1 MRLFYINK
9 IIMKHLLTTFFAAF
23 VALAASAGTTYNFSS
38 SIPAPWTSSTTPL
51 GYEASNRGAQWSKAS
66 GTLTLSGCTNV
77 TEVKVVAS
85 SNVANGYTIS
95 VTVGGTALGTSQ
107 QTPKESNHEFTFSG
121 AALDG
126 DLVISFKNSSSA
138 KSFWIKSVTVEG
150 TTSGGSTPGDDQGG
164 GEDNSGLDTAYVYPS
179 DTIVI
184 VPVDDT
190 GKGAFDK
197 IYSNIRLQCNNGAL
211 YATDIRVYAN
221 AVLTISATRAIK
233 AIRVDGLAKKGFYAD
248 ASAGTLSYAS
258 DDEQD
263 VTAAP
268 VLLIKDIDTTTVAI
282 TCGKQLQIQ
291 TLYIYFAANPDEEI
305 EGGGGGQGDD
315 SGNVPVASTGSFP
328 FVTGTIDSYYYE
340 FYGELD
346 IYLYTNATWYMGDDG
361 IYGDGDGTFMAL
373 TFYPLSTDD
382 ITGTYSIADETLD
395 ADYSGYF
402 TYLNDVETINTGFA
416 SGTLTIAHAT
426 DSTYAIAYNLVDS
439 LGNTLT
445 GAVTGLVFG
454 SASGG
459 TDEYYREVDV
469 AGAIADALQLPNDD
483 IADIYYYVYGYAVA
497 VEAAQGDTVQTI
509 YLADS
514 PDGATNLFKVEL
526 GFLFDGAVQVGDY
539 VGTMGMLYHYPQGS
553 TPECGLQDAYIW
565 SEEDPNPATGLHD
578 AVSTFDIAA
587 PSYNIVGQKVPA
599 SYKGIVIQNGKKYI
613 RL

>member
-1 MRLFYINK
+1 
-9 IIMKHLLTTFFAAF
+9 MKHLLTTFFAAF

-38 SIPAPWTSSTTPL
+38 SIPAPWTSSTTPF

-66 GTLTLSGCTNV
+66 GTLTLTGCTNV
-77 TEVKVVAS
+77 TEVKIVAS
-85 SNVANGYTIS
+85 SNVANGYTIA
-95 VTVGGTALGTSQ
+95 VTVGGAALGTSQ
-107 QTPKESNHEFTFSG
+107 QTPKGDNNEFTFSG
-121 AALDG
+121 SALNG

-138 KSFWIKSVTVEG
+138 KSFWVKSVTVEG

-164 GEDNSGLDTAYVYPS
+164 ADIGGLDTAYVYPS

-197 IYSNIRLQCNNGAL
+197 VYSNIRLQCNDGAL

-233 AIRVDGLAKKGFYAD
+233 AIRVDGLVKKGFFAD

-263 VTAAP
+263 ITDAP

-305 EGGGGGQGDD
+305 EGGGGGSGDD
-315 SGNVPVASTGSFP
+315 SGNVPVASTGSFS

-340 FYGELD
+340 SYGELD

-361 IYGDGDGTFMAL
+361 IYGDGDGTFMGL

-469 AGAIADALQLPNDD
+469 AGAIADAQLIAENDFD
-483 IADIYYYVYGYAVA
+483 ADMIYYVYGYAVA
-497 VEAAQGDTVQTI
+497 VESAVGDTVQTI
-509 YLADS
+509 YLSDT
-514 PDGATNLFKVEL
+514 PGGEPVFKVEEA
-526 GFLFDGAVQVGDY
+526 FLFDGEILVGDY
-539 VGTMGMLYHYPQGS
+539 VATMGYLAHYAN
-553 TPECGLQDAYIW
+553 TEAYPYALVFGYVW
-565 SEEDPNPATGLHD
+565 HDEDPNGTTGLGETTVGLD
-578 AVSTFDIAA
+578 LTA
-587 PSYNIVGQKVPA
+587 PIYNIAGQRVGA
-599 SYKGIVIQNGKKYI
+599 HAKGIVIQNGKKYI